1 MYPESEKNKSLLN
14 IIKDIISVFYTA
26 KKFKFVLLLFM
37 ILLASLVDVLSL
49 SMIIPVVY
57 LINDPT
63 PIENNSLLHFL
74 YVQFHFTSHDYFILF
89 LLVCL
94 VIVFLLKNLFMVSV
108 VHIQNKFIYS
118 TVYDLIDKQL
128 NLFFKSE
135 YLNIKSSNSV
145 NYLRALVLAP
155 QEFSGNLLL
164 PLLLMLNEVLVVC
177 LIATALLVYSP
188 VLVLLLSVTI
198 LPITIFFLK
207 IAKNKLLEI
216 SDIKD
221 TLENKISIKTLE
233 SIHAYTDIKLFSKE
247 QVFIKSIKDN
257 IEKWFS
263 INADTNFYNWIPRR
277 IIETIVILTIC
288 LLFLFALLLSGDYY
302 KDIVLVL
309 LAFAAAAYRLL
320 PSLNEIIINMIRIKS
335 SSYILDQLLFIKE
348 NIVSVNDQLDEFTSK
363 IEFKNLCL
371 KYKDN
376 NSELLSD
383 LTATFNKGE
392 FVVITGE
399 SGSGKSTLGKILT
412 GFVKPDSGHY
422 LIDNTEIQ
430 HFDQVKNLFGYVT
443 QDFFL
448 LDDTLL
454 NNIAIGEHQEEICM
468 EKIND
473 VIVASNLSELI
484 STLPFGIHQPIGEM
498 GNKLSGGQKQ
508 RIAIA
513 RALYKESKILVLD
526 EITSALDTDNE
537 RNILDIIYK
546 LSKQKNISVFI
557 FTHRLSS
564 LQNFDR
570 VYELKNGKLIQQ

>member
-94 VIVFLLKNLFMVSV
+94 VIVFLLKNLFMLSV

-164 PLLLMLNEVLVVC
+164 PMLLMLNEVLVVC

-198 LPITIFFLK
+198 LPITFFFLK

-221 TLENKISIKTLE
+221 TLENRISIKTLE

-263 INADTNFYNWIPRR
+263 MNADTNFYNWIPRR
-277 IIETIVILTIC
+277 IIESIVILTIC
-288 LLFLFALLLSGDYY
+288 LLFLFALLLSDDYY

-383 LTATFNKGE
+383 LTAIFNMGE

-430 HFDQVKNLFGYVT
+430 HFDQIKNLFGYVT

-454 NNIAIGEHQEEICM
+454 NNIAIGEHKEEICM

>member
-57 LINDPT
+57 LINDPA

-94 VIVFLLKNLFMVSV
+94 VIVFLLKNLFMLSV

-164 PLLLMLNEVLVVC
+164 PMLLMLNEVLVVC

-198 LPITIFFLK
+198 LPITFFFLK

-221 TLENKISIKTLE
+221 TLENRISIKTLE

-263 INADTNFYNWIPRR
+263 MNADTNFYNWIPRR
-277 IIETIVILTIC
+277 IIESIVILTIC

-430 HFDQVKNLFGYVT
+430 HFDQIKNLFGYVT

-454 NNIAIGEHQEEICM
+454 NNIAIGQHQEEICM
-468 EKIND
+468 KKIND

-546 LSKQKNISVFI
+546 LSKQKSISVFI

-564 LQNFDR
+564 LQNFDK

>member
-57 LINDPT
+57 LINDPA

-94 VIVFLLKNLFMVSV
+94 VIVFLLKNLFMLSV

-164 PLLLMLNEVLVVC
+164 PMLLMLNEVLVVC

-198 LPITIFFLK
+198 LPITFFFLK

-221 TLENKISIKTLE
+221 TLENRISIKTLE

-263 INADTNFYNWIPRR
+263 MNADTNFYNWIPRR
-277 IIETIVILTIC
+277 IIESIVILTIC
-288 LLFLFALLLSGDYY
+288 LLFLFALLLSDDYY

-335 SSYILDQLLFIKE
+335 SSYILDQLLFIKD

-383 LTATFNKGE
+383 LTAIFNMGE

-430 HFDQVKNLFGYVT
+430 HFDQIKNLFGYVT

>member
-57 LINDPT
+57 LINDPS

-94 VIVFLLKNLFMVSV
+94 VIVFLLKNLFMLSV

-155 QEFSGNLLL
+155 QVFSGNLLL
-164 PLLLMLNEVLVVC
+164 PMLLMLNEVLVVC

-221 TLENKISIKTLE
+221 TLENRISIKTLE

-277 IIETIVILTIC
+277 IIESIVILTIC

-335 SSYILDQLLFIKE
+335 SSYILDQLLFIKD
-348 NIVSVNDQLDEFTSK
+348 NIVSVKVQQV
-363 IEFKNLCL
+363 
-371 KYKDN
+371 
-376 NSELLSD
+376 EL
-383 LTATFNKGE
+383 
-392 FVVITGE
+392 
-399 SGSGKSTLGKILT
+399 
-412 GFVKPDSGHY
+412 
-422 LIDNTEIQ
+422 
-430 HFDQVKNLFGYVT
+430 QV
-443 QDFFL
+443 
-448 LDDTLL
+448 
-454 NNIAIGEHQEEICM
+454 
-468 EKIND
+468 
-473 VIVASNLSELI
+473 
-484 STLPFGIHQPIGEM
+484 
-498 GNKLSGGQKQ
+498 
-508 RIAIA
+508 
-513 RALYKESKILVLD
+513 
-526 EITSALDTDNE
+526 
-537 RNILDIIYK
+537 
-546 LSKQKNISVFI
+546 
-557 FTHRLSS
+557 
-564 LQNFDR
+564 
-570 VYELKNGKLIQQ
+570 

>member
-94 VIVFLLKNLFMVSV
+94 VIVFLLKNLFMLSV

-221 TLENKISIKTLE
+221 ILENRISIKTLE

>member
-1 MYPESEKNKSLLN
+1 MYPGSEKNKSLLN

-26 KKFKFVLLLFM
+26 KKFKFLLLLFM

-63 PIENNSLLHFL
+63 PIDNNSLLHFL
-74 YVQFHFTSHDYFILF
+74 YVQFHFTAHDYFILF

-164 PLLLMLNEVLVVC
+164 PLLLMLNEVFVVC
-177 LIATALLVYSP
+177 LIATALLMYSP

-198 LPITIFFLK
+198 LPVTFFFLK

-221 TLENKISIKTLE
+221 TLENKISVKTLE

-335 SSYILDQLLFIKE
+335 SSYILDQLLFIKD
-348 NIVSVNDQLDEFTSK
+348 NIVSVNSQLDGFTSK
-363 IEFKNLCL
+363 IEFKDLCF

-376 NSELLSD
+376 NNELLSD

-430 HFDQVKNLFGYVT
+430 HFDQIKNLFGYVT

>member
-1 MYPESEKNKSLLN
+1 
-14 IIKDIISVFYTA
+14 
-26 KKFKFVLLLFM
+26 M

-57 LINDPT
+57 LINDPA

-94 VIVFLLKNLFMVSV
+94 VIVFLLKNLFMLSV

-221 TLENKISIKTLE
+221 TLENRISIKTLE

-263 INADTNFYNWIPRR
+263 MNADTNFYNWIPRR
-277 IIETIVILTIC
+277 IIESIVILTIC

-302 KDIVLVL
+302 KDIVLIL

-320 PSLNEIIINMIRIKS
+320 PSLNEIVINMIRIKS

-430 HFDQVKNLFGYVT
+430 HFDQIKNLFGYVT

-484 STLPFGIHQPIGEM
+484 STLPFGIYQPIGEM

-546 LSKQKNISVFI
+546 LSKQKSISVFI
-557 FTHRLSS
+557 FTHRLSA
-564 LQNFDR
+564 LQNFDK